1 MKGIGVVMLNNT
13 KITLIVSVDKDR
25 VVSIENI
32 EFNKILEEIT
42 NILDDAVT
50 KIEITKQSI

>member
-1 MKGIGVVMLNNT
+1 MLNNT

-50 KIEITKQSI
+50 KIEITKQSKKI

>member
-1 MKGIGVVMLNNT
+1 MLNNT
-13 KITLIVSVDKDR
+13 KIILIVSVDKDR